1 MNASKFPKTLG
12 YVAVQS
18 TNLIQLMY
26 SGHRKPY
33 VFETYLSSSYSYQ
46 QILFK
51 ISFHFKSVYQ
61 ETGGLRVQ
69 CRKKIQAFSSRIKEW
84 NVDPGVAQTQRNHDD
99 FAFSPNSNFD
109 STALSRLKNVHAKM

>member
-51 ISFHFKSVYQ
+51 ISF
-61 ETGGLRVQ
+61 
-69 CRKKIQAFSSRIKEW
+69 QAFSSRIKEW